1 MSQEVQTEERVE
13 TEAVAQETAKTE
25 KSGRK
30 SVDILM
36 VALKDIVYSFRLSES
51 LFHYFCS
58 DS

>member
-30 SVDILM
+30 SVDIL
-36 VALKDIVYSFRLSES
+36 LS
-51 LFHYFCS
+51 LIHI
-58 DS
+58 